1 MKTQSDPNRFAIIT
15 DPTDEDVKEFQNGF
29 EAFNL
34 AQTNDEFN
42 SPQPWR
48 NLVLKDHEGN
58 VAGGIMTSTLYWT
71 QYLEVL
77 WVDDKYRGL
86 GYGRDLVLEAHR
98 LAKEDG
104 CTSSHVYTF
113 SWQAPDF
120 YQAVGYEL
128 IATYVGYHGGIT
140 EHILRKRFDSGND
153 TSNRNPDP
161 TRFKVT
167 EDASE
172 EDLKAVRKGLGRNFD
187 DNIEQLQKEHP
198 LLNYNLITKNDDEEV
213 IGGINGYTTFGTLFI
228 EGIWVDEKY
237 RGQGYGKELLMEA
250 ESLAR
255 ERECIAGQ
263 SACFTFQ
270 NLEFMRKQGYESYG
284 FTDAY
289 PNDVKEYFLIKK
301 I

>member
-1 MKTQSDPNRFAIIT
+1 MKTQSDSNRFAIIT
-15 DPTDEDVKEFQNGF
+15 DPSDEEVSEFQAGL
-29 EAFNL
+29 EAYNM
-34 AQTNDEFN
+34 AQTDNEFN

-48 NLVLKDHEGN
+48 NLVLRDHEGT
-58 VAGGIMTSTLYWT
+58 VVGGITTSTLYWT

-77 WVDDKYRGL
+77 WVDDKYRRL

-113 SWQAPDF
+113 SWQGPEF

-140 EHILRKRFDSGND
+140 EHILRKRFDSVND
-153 TSNRNPDP
+153 SVKYNPDP
-161 TRFKVT
+161 TRFIVT
-167 EDASE
+167 EEASE
-172 EDLKAVRKGLGRNFD
+172 EDLNIVRRGLGRNFNE
-187 DNIEQLQKEHP
+187 NITRLMEEYPHR
-198 LLNYNLITKNDDEEV
+198 NYALITKTDDGKV

-228 EGIWVDEKY
+228 ESIWVDESY
-237 RGQGYGKELLMEA
+237 RGQGYGKELLREA

-255 ERECIAGQ
+255 EKGCIAGQ
-263 SACFTFQ
+263 STCFTFQ
-270 NLEFMRKQGYESYG
+270 NLKFMKRQGYEPYG

-301 I
+301 F